1 MASRSHPAAP
11 VALYRNA
18 ASGSGK
24 RERLESARIQ
34 KFVYNRRMSPS
45 PYVERTD
52 SQATRRL
59 IVQAVL
65 AHYPNAQ
72 GVYLFGSYGTD
83 DEWPESDVDI
93 AVLLPPLEAK
103 EVGGLA
109 LSALQLDLAD
119 ALSRNVDLLNAR
131 LVSTV
136 FQKAIIFG
144 ELLYCGDRYAVDE
157 FEMLTLSYYQKLNEE
172 RAEILAAFRATGRA
186 YAV

>member
-1 MASRSHPAAP
+1 
-11 VALYRNA
+11 
-18 ASGSGK
+18 
-24 RERLESARIQ
+24 
-34 KFVYNRRMSPS
+34 MSPS

-83 DEWPESDVDI
+83 DEWPDSDIDI
-93 AVLLPPLEAK
+93 AVLLPPVEAK
-103 EVGGLA
+103 RVGALA
-109 LSALQLDLAD
+109 LGDLHLALTA
-119 ALSRNVDLLNAR
+119 ALGRDVDLLNAR

-136 FQKAIIFG
+136 FQKVIIFG

-172 RAEILAAFRATGRA
+172 RAGILAAFRETGRA
-186 YAV
+186 YDV